1 MHKSS
6 ENLMRLLHGE
16 RVFVP
21 PFWEIWFRMEGFCR
35 RHYGDY
41 WENVESRIRMAED
54 LDMAAVLL
62 AEVETN
68 VWFMVD
74 HKASDGTIHYSGGA
88 LKNLRQYESQ
98 PLPNWDNAIQQWKKD
113 QQLIKDAGRVSWI
126 ILPWCFHAVSISMGL
141 ESFALNVYDDFAFVD
156 RAFEIVEERN
166 RAAIEQIVEE
176 VRPDIVLFDGD
187 CAYKN
192 GLMVHP
198 DLFRKLVF
206 SKTQQTVAL
215 LKRLEIPYTLH
226 TDGMLDAVIPSLIEL
241 GFSAIHGCEKAANDL
256 HHLVD
261 TFGDDIVLIGNMD
274 VVFLSKAG
282 PEEVYRETTET
293 LKIGS
298 EKGKFVAA
306 CNTSPQDYIPEEN
319 YRAMAKAIAD
329 FARHS

>member
-6 ENLMRLLHGE
+6 TNLMRLLRGE
-16 RVFVP
+16 KTFTP
-21 PFWEIWFRMEGFCR
+21 PFWEVWFRMEEFCR

-41 WENVESRIRMAED
+41 WTKVENRIHMAED

-74 HKASDGTIHYSGGA
+74 QKSIDGTTHYAGGA
-88 LKNLRQYESQ
+88 LKDIRQFEDR
-98 PLPNWDNAIQQWKKD
+98 PLPNWENSIRQWKRD
-113 QQLIKDAGRVSWI
+113 QELIKEAGRVSWI

-141 ESFALNVYDDFAFVD
+141 EAFALKVYDDFAFVD

-166 RAAIEQIVEE
+166 RAAIEQIVKE

-206 SKTQQTVAL
+206 SRTQKTVAP
-215 LKRLEIPYTLH
+215 LKNLGIPYTFH
-226 TDGMLDAVIPSLIEL
+226 TDGRLDAVLPTLVEL
-241 GFSAIHGCEKAANDL
+241 DFSAVHGCEKAANDL

-261 TFGDDIVLIGNMD
+261 AFGKDIVLVGNMD
-274 VVFLSKAG
+274 VVFLSKAS
-282 PEEVYRETTET
+282 PEEVYHETTEM

-306 CNTSPQDYIPEEN
+306 CNTSPHDYIPEDN
-319 YRAMAKAIAD
+319 YHAMAKAIAD
-329 FARHS
+329 YAAR